1 MSASTPERNSPPKL
15 PSFLSPS
22 KQTLRVYDGKDWIP
36 KPWSH
41 DFEKYTLERLIH
53 FQQKGAGLPEK
64 VQANLVAINDNV
76 ESINSL
82 NDELVSLRK
91 EHLESISNASVET
104 HTVHKG
110 TIQDQKRF
118 REITETRKEIIDLH
132 NENLKLINRI
142 YDQIDEYLEG
152 IDEEIKTCQD
162 KYVKEINSGEQE
174 RNAQII
180 KEQNARRRQEKLMR
194 EKRKAEMEA
203 LAKAGNG
210 LADSVASQKLPEASA
225 SKRPPQASPR
235 QSRQMQKLG
244 FPQHKRRKKH
254 KVNKA
259 KKKQIMEE
267 LKDLNFIDE
276 FDDDKSQRFEPTYCL
291 CDSIA
296 YGDMVCCSDRLCIKE
311 WFHYE
316 CVGLKAPPDGKW
328 ICPDCRER
336 KRREHEEKKKRRG
349 F

>member
-22 KQTLRVYDGKDWIP
+22 KQTLRVYDGKNWIP

-64 VQANLVAINDNV
+64 VQANLVAINENV
-76 ESINSL
+76 KSINSL
-82 NDELVSLRK
+82 NEELASLRK
-91 EHLESISNASVET
+91 EHLESISKASVEA
-104 HTVHKG
+104 HTVHQG

-118 REITETRKEIIDLH
+118 REITETRKEIIGLH

-180 KEQNARRRQEKLMR
+180 KEQNARRRKEK
-194 EKRKAEMEA
+194 KRKAEMEA

-210 LADSVASQKLPEASA
+210 AGGQSSSNADQLELAAP
-225 SKRPPQASPR
+225 KRPPQASPR

-244 FPQHKRRKKH
+244 FPQQKRRKKK

-259 KKKQIMEE
+259 KKKQVMDT
-267 LKDLNFIDE
+267 LQDLNFIDE

-291 CDSIA
+291 CNSIA

-328 ICPDCRER
+328 ICPDCKER